1 MGTVAILG
9 LIVLAVLVVL
19 AVRFYRRATQDVS
32 LVRTGLGGAHV
43 IMGGGGLVIP
53 VLHSVTEVG
62 MNTMRLEIRREHG
75 DALITGDRMRADV
88 VAEFY
93 VRVRPERA
101 AVHRA
106 AQSLGSRTTRPEELK
121 SLIEGRF
128 VDALRSAAA
137 ERSMEDLHAGR
148 RAFAAA
154 VGELVAE
161 SLEANGLELESVS
174 ITRLDQTAIEHFN
187 PSNAFDAEGLTRL
200 TEQIETRKRKR
211 NEIEQDTAV
220 SIQRKT
226 LETEQRRLELD
237 RESEYARLQQRSDI
251 AARRAQQDAET
262 TATEA
267 AERLRGEQARLE
279 SERSVEEAR
288 VALDRAIET
297 LRIEK
302 ASATQVAEIRS
313 ETERVV
319 ADLERTRRIEELE
332 EAKAAMET
340 ARERAVTAR
349 ETEIAE
355 RGKAVELIA
364 AEREAE
370 REARQRRIAT
380 QAEHELAETA
390 AAARRIAAAA
400 EADARAS
407 EAQGALATAQAE
419 AQGERLRNEAR
430 NALGEAHLAAEL
442 RRHMLTSLPAIIQAS
457 ADPLKAV
464 DSVRIVKVDGLTPR
478 PAGGEDGVASAAPGG
493 MARDVLQATLDY
505 RAQAPLVDRL
515 MREVGLG
522 AFDEEIGEV
531 AGAPRRT
538 PDAADNGA
546 PDKPV

>member
-1 MGTVAILG
+1 MGTVVILG

-19 AVRFYRRATQDVS
+19 AFRFYRRATQDIS

-93 VRVRPERA
+93 VRVRPERE

-370 REARQRRIAT
+370 REARHRRIT
-380 QAEHELAETA
+380 TEAERDLAETA
-390 AAARRIAAAA
+390 AEARRIAAAA
-400 EADARAS
+400 EADAKAS
-407 EAQGALATAQAE
+407 EAKGALAAAQAE
-419 AQGERLRNEAR
+419 AEGERLRNEAR
-430 NALGEAHLAAEL
+430 NALGEPHLAAET

-457 ADPLKAV
+457 ADPLKSV
-464 DSVRIVKVDGLTPR
+464 DSVRVVKVDGLARGGGGADGAP
-478 PAGGEDGVASAAPGG
+478 PASGGL
-493 MARDVLQATLDY
+493 ARDVLQATLDY

-515 MREVGLG
+515 MREVGIG
-522 AFDEEIGEV
+522 GFDEELGPPT
-531 AGAPRRT
+531 APGAPSGASD
-538 PDAADNGA
+538 DADRA
-546 PDKPV
+546 

>member
-1 MGTVAILG
+1 MSTVITLVLVAAA
-9 LIVLAVLVVL
+9 VLAGLGI
-19 AVRFYRRATQDVS
+19 RFYRRATQDVS
-32 LVRTGLGGAHV
+32 LVRTGFGGARV
-43 IMGGGGLVIP
+43 IMGGGGLVVP
-53 VLHSVTEVG
+53 VLHSLTEVG

-148 RAFAAA
+148 RAFASA

-161 SLEANGLELESVS
+161 SLAANGLELESVS
-174 ITRLDQTAIEHFN
+174 ITQLDQTAIEHFN

-200 TEQIETRKRKR
+200 TEEIETRKRKR
-211 NEIEQDTAV
+211 NEIEQDTAI

-237 RESEYARLQQRSDI
+237 RESEYARLQQRHDI

-267 AERLRGEQARLE
+267 AERLRAEQARLE
-279 SERSVEEAR
+279 SERAVEEAR

-297 LRIEK
+297 LRIDK
-302 ASATQVAEIRS
+302 SAAMRVAEIKG
-313 ETERVV
+313 ETGRVV
-319 ADLERTRRIEELE
+319 AELEHTRRIEELE
-332 EAKAAMET
+332 EARSAMET

-355 RGKAVELIA
+355 RGKQVELIN

-370 REARQRRIAT
+370 REARYRRIT
-380 QAEHELAETA
+380 TEAEHALAETA
-390 AAARRIAAAA
+390 AETRRIAAEA
-400 EADARAS
+400 EAAARSS
-407 EAQGALATAQAE
+407 EAQGHLAAAKAE
-419 AQGERLRNEAR
+419 AEGERLRNEAR
-430 NALGEAHLAAEL
+430 NALDEAHVAAEV

-457 ADPLKAV
+457 ADPLKSV
-464 DSVRIVKVDGLTPR
+464 DSVRVVKVDGLTR
-478 PAGGEDGVASAAPGG
+478 GVEPGTPAAPGG
-493 MARDVLQATLDY
+493 LARDVLQATLDY

-522 AFDEEIGEV
+522 GFDEELAEARGGET
-531 AGAPRRT
+531 GPQAP
-538 PDAADNGA
+538 AEKA
-546 PDKPV
+546 PD

>member
-1 MGTVAILG
+1 MTTVVTIL
-9 LIVLAVLVVL
+9 LIVLIVLVVL
-19 AVRFYRRATQDVS
+19 AFRFYRRATQDMS
-32 LVRTGLGGAHV
+32 LVRTGLGGARV

-93 VRVRPERA
+93 VRVRSESD
-101 AVHRA
+101 AVFRA
-106 AQSLGSRTTRPEELK
+106 AQSLGSRTARPEELK

-137 ERSMEDLHAGR
+137 ESTMEELHASR

-154 VGELVAE
+154 VGTLVAE
-161 SLEANGLELESVS
+161 SLAANGLELESVS

-262 TATEA
+262 TATES
-267 AERLRGEQARLE
+267 AERLRAEQARLDA
-279 SERSVEEAR
+279 ERNVEEAR

-302 ASATQVAEIRS
+302 ASATQIAEIKS
-313 ETERVV
+313 DTQRVV

-332 EAKAAMET
+332 DAKAAMEA

-370 REARQRRIAT
+370 RDARQRRIAT
-380 QAEHELAETA
+380 QTEHDLAETA

-407 EAQGALATAQAE
+407 EAQGALAAAQSEAE
-419 AQGERLRNEAR
+419 GERLRNQAR
-430 NALGEAHLAAEL
+430 NVLDEAHLAAEV
-442 RRHMLTSLPAIIQAS
+442 RRHMLTSLPAIIGAS
-457 ADPLKAV
+457 AEPLKSV
-464 DSVRIVKVDGLTPR
+464 DSVRIVKVDGLSRETTV
-478 PAGGEDGVASAAPGG
+478 PAGEPASQAPGG
-493 MARDVLQATLDY
+493 LARDVLQATLDY
-505 RAQAPLVDRL
+505 RAQAPLVDQL
-515 MREVGLG
+515 MREVGIG
-522 AFDEEIGEV
+522 GFDTEMD
-531 AGAPRRT
+531 P
-538 PDAADNGA
+538 
-546 PDKPV
+546 

>member
-1 MGTVAILG
+1 MATVVTLV

-19 AVRFYRRATQDVS
+19 AFRFYRRATQDVS

-53 VLHSVTEVG
+53 VLHSLTEVG
-62 MNTMRLEIRREHG
+62 MNTMRLEIRREHR

-93 VRVRPERA
+93 VRVRPERE

-137 ERSMEDLHAGR
+137 ERSIEELHAGR

-154 VGELVAE
+154 VGDLVAE

-174 ITRLDQTAIEHFN
+174 ITQLDQTAIEHFD

-200 TEQIETRKRKR
+200 TEQIETRKRTR
-211 NEIEQDTAV
+211 NEIEQDTAI

-237 RESEYARLQQRSDI
+237 RESEYARLQQRHDI

-262 TATEA
+262 AATEA
-267 AERLRGEQARLE
+267 AERLRAEQARLE

-288 VALDRAIET
+288 VALDRAVET

-302 ASATQVAEIRS
+302 ASATTVAEIKS
-313 ETERVV
+313 ETDRVV
-319 ADLERTRRIEELE
+319 ADLERTRRLEELE
-332 EAKAAMET
+332 EARAAMET

-370 REARQRRIAT
+370 REARHRRIT
-380 QAEHELAETA
+380 TEAERDLAETA
-390 AAARRIAAAA
+390 AEAKRIAAAA

-407 EAQGALATAQAE
+407 EAKGTLAAAE
-419 AQGERLRNEAR
+419 AEAEGERLRNEAR
-430 NALGEAHLAAEL
+430 NALGEAHLAAET
-442 RRHMLTSLPAIIQAS
+442 RRHMLTSLPAIIGAS
-457 ADPLKAV
+457 AEPLKSV
-464 DSVRIVKVDGLTPR
+464 DSVRIVKVDGLTR
-478 PAGGEDGVASAAPGG
+478 GAAGAPDGQAPEAPGG
-493 MARDVLQATLDY
+493 LARDVLQATLDY
-505 RAQAPLVDRL
+505 RAQAPLVDQL
-515 MREVGLG
+515 MREVGIGGLEG
-522 AFDEEIGEV
+522 QGGEIGGV
-531 AGAPRRT
+531 AGAKETNPRDDRE
-538 PDAADNGA
+538 
-546 PDKPV
+546 